1 LSNEARLKV
10 RETTLNVALV
20 LGARP
25 QIIKSAPLI
34 LLASK
39 DRRIH
44 LEIIH
49 TGQHYD
55 YEMTKVFFEEFNLPD
70 PLVNLNVGSGTHA
83 QQTARVMIRLEKI
96 LQEQK
101 PKFVIV
107 PGDTN
112 STLAGALTAAKLHM
126 PVAHVEA
133 GARSYDMRMP
143 EEINR
148 RLTDHCS
155 SLLFTSSENC
165 TENLVKEGIGKEK
178 IQQSGDMMYDVL
190 LRQLPKAEKS
200 RILQQ
205 LALRPKSYAVLT
217 MHRPENTD
225 NPQNLKNIVDAM
237 IKLKPLTIVFPVH
250 PRTRK
255 QLRKTKLL
263 SKIQKQE
270 HVRLVNPTGY
280 HDTLKLMKNA
290 TLVVTDSGGMQKEAF
305 WLRTPCITIRENTE
319 WIETVQLKAN
329 YLTGT
334 STQKITTTAKEIIEN
349 EEQIR
354 SKLKG
359 LPNPFGDGKASQRI
373 LETIKSHLTQQG

>member
-1 LSNEARLKV
+1 
-10 RETTLNVALV
+10 LNVALV

-25 QIIKSAPLI
+25 QIIKSAPFI

-70 PLVNLNVGSGTHA
+70 PLLNLNVGSGTHA

-96 LQEQK
+96 LQEQN
-101 PKFVIV
+101 PKLVIV

-190 LRQLPKAEKS
+190 LQQLPKAEKS
-200 RILQQ
+200 KILQQ

-270 HVRLVNPTGY
+270 HVRLVKPTGY
-280 HDTLKLMKNA
+280 HETLKLMKNA

-319 WIETVQLKAN
+319 WVETVQMGAN
-329 YLTGT
+329 HLAG
-334 STQKITTTAKEIIEN
+334 SNAQRIVNAAKQIMEN
-349 EEQIR
+349 REQITR
-354 SKLKG
+354 RLRKLS
-359 LPNPFGDGKASQRI
+359 NPFGDGRAAQRI
-373 LETIKSHLTQQG
+373 LEVVRSYLNGSS

>member
-1 LSNEARLKV
+1 MSNEARLKV

>member
-1 LSNEARLKV
+1 M